1 MEYVFNVIEKNED
14 IYKFGAK
21 IILNDEIIF
30 QNILTVK
37 YDKNEEMVYLN
48 LMKIN
53 GLIRDKSIRAYFIN
67 NLKSFI
73 KSY

>member
-14 IYKFGAK
+14 IYKVGAK

-30 QNILTVK
+30 QNILTAK
-37 YDKNEEMVYLN
+37 YDKNEGMVYLN
-48 LMKIN
+48 LMKIKE
-53 GLIRDKSIRAYFIN
+53 LIRDESIRAYFIS